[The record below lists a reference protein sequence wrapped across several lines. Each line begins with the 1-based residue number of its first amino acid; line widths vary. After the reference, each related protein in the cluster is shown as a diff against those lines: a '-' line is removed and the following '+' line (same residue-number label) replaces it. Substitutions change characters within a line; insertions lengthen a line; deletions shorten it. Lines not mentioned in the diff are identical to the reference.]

1 VLYLAMRLKKT
12 VAEVE
17 SMTLDE
23 YREWVAFF
31 KVMAEENARAE
42 QRSTQHSRNGW
53 RA

>member
-12 VAEVE
+12 VAEIE

-31 KVMAEENARAE
+31 RVMAEEQARAE
-42 QRSTQHSRNGW
+42 QRSSQHWRNG
-53 RA
+53 

>member
-12 VAEVE
+12 VAEIE

-31 KVMAEENARAE
+31 KVMAEEHARAE
-42 QRSTQHSRNGW
+42 QRSSQYRRNG
-53 RA
+53 